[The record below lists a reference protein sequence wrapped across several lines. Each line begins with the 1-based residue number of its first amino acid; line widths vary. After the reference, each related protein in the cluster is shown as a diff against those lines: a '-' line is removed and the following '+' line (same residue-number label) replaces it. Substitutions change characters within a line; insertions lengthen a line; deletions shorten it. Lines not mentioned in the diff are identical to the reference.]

1 MGYPTKIQLIR
12 RKHSEQ
18 FYVNFPTALARALEL
33 AKAEQVE
40 WIVHD
45 KAHMILTRSHTPPN
59 PVSPE
64 KKTPRRNS
72 PNS

>member
-1 MGYPTKIQLIR
+1 
-12 RKHSEQ
+12 
-18 FYVNFPTALARALEL
+18 VNFPTALARALEL

-45 KAHMILTRSHTPPN
+45 KAHMILKRSHTPPN

-72 PNS
+72 PSS